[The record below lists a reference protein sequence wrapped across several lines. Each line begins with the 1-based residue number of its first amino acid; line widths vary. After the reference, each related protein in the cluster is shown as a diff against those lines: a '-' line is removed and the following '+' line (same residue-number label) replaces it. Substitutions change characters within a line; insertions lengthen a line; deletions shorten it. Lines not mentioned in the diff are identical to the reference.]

1 MARGEFSIA
10 RQSGQRGYFG
20 RVSLDVESAESA
32 GDVQIDFDRSCA
44 ARWQRGAS
52 FGIAYVFVHISKRAY
67 FPKGARVHV
76 DCIEGHEVDTD
87 NSLIAYVT
95 ANALFQALGIS
106 EPKKRPNLDEENGF
120 VVFPK

>member
-1 MARGEFSIA
+1 MARGEFRIA
-10 RQSGQRGYFG
+10 KQLGVRGYFG
-20 RVSLDVESAESA
+20 RVSLDVEPAESG
-32 GDVQIDFDRSCA
+32 GDVQIDFDRSCST
-44 ARWQRGAS
+44 RWQRGAR
-52 FGIAYVFVHISKRAY
+52 FGIAYVFEHIPKRTY

-95 ANALFQALGIS
+95 ANAVFQALGIS
-106 EPKKRPNLDEENGF
+106 EPKKRPNLDEEHGL